1 MVNNST
7 LVSIGIPFYNS
18 EKYLEDAIK
27 SVVKQTYSDW
37 ELILMD
43 DGSTDS
49 SIDIARKFEKNNN
62 RIKVVSDGNNFGL
75 PKRLNQL
82 SQLSTGFYYARMDAD
97 DIMHP
102 DRIKNQV
109 EYLIDNPEIDLL
121 GSGLISIDN
130 DNNITGIRKGSFLK
144 DITLQMVIR
153 MTWCV
158 HPTITGKLEWFQNNP
173 YDEDLRRAQDY
184 ELWIRTVNKSVF
196 VRLQEPYLF
205 YREAS
210 TPSLK
215 KYVESTQYSLNT
227 FRKNRKKIGT
237 FNVLK
242 LSISKLL
249 KLSVYFGF
257 SIFGLTDKLIAR
269 RSVQLKENDQ
279 KDYTTILNK
288 IIS

>member
-1 MVNNST
+1 
-7 LVSIGIPFYNS
+7 
-18 EKYLEDAIK
+18 
-27 SVVKQTYSDW
+27 
-37 ELILMD
+37 
-43 DGSTDS
+43 
-49 SIDIARKFEKNNN
+49 
-62 RIKVVSDGNNFGL
+62 
-75 PKRLNQL
+75 
-82 SQLSTGFYYARMDAD
+82 
-97 DIMHP
+97 MHP

-109 EYLIDNPEIDLL
+109 AYLESNPEIDLL

-130 DNNITGIRKGSFLK
+130 NNNITGIRKGSFLK

-158 HPTITGKLEWFQNNP
+158 HPTITGKLDWFKNNP

-184 ELWIRTVNKSVF
+184 ELWIRTVDKSNF
-196 VRLQEPYLF
+196 VRLKEPYLF

-215 KYVESTQYSLNT
+215 KYIESTQYSLNT

-249 KLSVYFGF
+249 KLSVYFVF

-269 RSVQLKENDQ
+269 RSVQLEEKDQ
-279 KDYTTILNK
+279 NDYTNILNK